1 MFPLQPVPL
10 HSCKNTISH
19 SQREHISC
27 EFFFFFFGE
36 HQIWLQSFQ
45 QHADSSVFGWTCRAG
60 LCCCPPEKPTGGN
73 KKKINPHDA
82 RAINKLFT
90 MPCGERL
97 QTLQTV
103 PKFTPQKDDVTTFCH
118 DSTTQLNSRRN
129 LNVPHLNSFHL
140 YLKVDTNVRMLSDE
154 ITQFRL
160 TAASNAALLMAP
172 CNLVVGDSE
181 PVIAQSG
188 LSETG
193 NSFMRLWLQ
202 LFIVGHIRMV
212 IRLMM
217 YLMMYRSG
225 TNIWSQQTFAIK
237 TITRV

>member
-1 MFPLQPVPL
+1 
-10 HSCKNTISH
+10 
-19 SQREHISC
+19 
-27 EFFFFFFGE
+27 
-36 HQIWLQSFQ
+36 
-45 QHADSSVFGWTCRAG
+45 
-60 LCCCPPEKPTGGN
+60 
-73 KKKINPHDA
+73 
-82 RAINKLFT
+82 

-193 NSFMRLWLQ
+193 NSFMRL
-202 LFIVGHIRMV
+202 
-212 IRLMM
+212 
-217 YLMMYRSG
+217 
-225 TNIWSQQTFAIK
+225 
-237 TITRV
+237 